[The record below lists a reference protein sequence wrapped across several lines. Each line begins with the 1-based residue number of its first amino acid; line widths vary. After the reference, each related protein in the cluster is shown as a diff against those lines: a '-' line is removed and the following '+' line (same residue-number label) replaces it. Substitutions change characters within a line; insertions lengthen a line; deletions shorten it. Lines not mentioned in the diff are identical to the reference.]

1 MAALPRPAW
10 AQTFPTRP
18 LTVIV
23 PFAAGGPTDTVTR
36 LVAEAMGREL
46 GQTMVVEN
54 AGGAGG
60 TIGAQRVANA
70 RPDGYTLL
78 LHHIGMATT
87 PSLYRR
93 LAYDPVGGF
102 EPIGLVTEVPMTLVG
117 KRDFPAN
124 TLAEAI
130 AVIRRD
136 QEKLNY
142 ANAGIGAA
150 SHLCGLLLMKAV
162 DAPMTTVPFRGTGPA
177 MQELLAGRIDL
188 MCDQTT
194 STTEQINGGAIKVFA
209 TTTPNRLA
217 TLPNVPTSTEA
228 GLPEFQVTSGTG
240 SMRRR
245 APRPSWSPGCRR
257 RCRWRCATR
266 SWSPASPS
274 WAPSRWRRTG
284 RRRRRCAPSGWPTSP
299 SGSRSSRAP
308 ASTPT
313 EGHGRL
319 RAACRKS
326 SVRHAALACRLQKQT
341 STPPGGSAFRRSAL
355 RPAFTPCRPACEPA
369 GQSSRQ
375 AEEQEW
381 TA

>member
-1 MAALPRPAW
+1 MSVLPGAPPSRSPPSPAACPSAPCPPRPS
-10 AQTFPTRP
+10 TFPSRT

-102 EPIGLVTEVPMTLVG
+102 EPIGLVTEVPMTLVA
-117 KRDFPAN
+117 KKDFPAN

-177 MQELLAGRIDL
+177 MQELIAGRIDL

-194 STTEQINGGAIKVFA
+194 STTEQIKSGAIKVFA
-209 TTTPNRLA
+209 TTTPE
-217 TLPNVPTSTEA
+217 PA
-228 GLPEFQVTSGTG
+228 GDPAGRADLDRGRAAGIPGRPSGTA

-245 APRPSWSPGCRR
+245 APRPSWSPG
-257 RCRWRCATR
+257 
-266 SWSPASPS
+266 
-274 WAPSRWRRTG
+274 
-284 RRRRRCAPSGWPTSP
+284 
-299 SGSRSSRAP
+299 
-308 ASTPT
+308 
-313 EGHGRL
+313 
-319 RAACRKS
+319 
-326 SVRHAALACRLQKQT
+326 
-341 STPPGGSAFRRSAL
+341 
-355 RPAFTPCRPACEPA
+355 
-369 GQSSRQ
+369 
-375 AEEQEW
+375 
-381 TA
+381 